1 VQTPTGRLL
10 ELLELLQERPLTTG
24 REIAERLAID
34 ARTVRRYVDALKEL
48 GIPVEGQRGVGGGYR
63 VRPGFR
69 LPPLMLSGDEAVVVV
84 LGLLAARRQGLE
96 SSEGSV
102 DGALAKLHRVLPDPL
117 RRRVEALET
126 TLGFTAA
133 ERAGAPVASDVAL
146 LLAEAIR
153 RQLRVSFAYT
163 AFAGEETARDASPHG
178 LVVHSGRWYLAAFDH
193 GRDDR
198 RTFRVDRMT
207 RVALAEGTWRSPPK
221 GFDAVASVSRSLARV
236 PWRWEVVVVLDL
248 PLDEAARRVPATIA
262 ELVEAGEGRTQLRMR
277 VGSLEWMAGVLAR
290 LGCGFTIHEPEELR
304 ERVRE
309 LATRLS
315 DSVAVA

>member
-1 VQTPTGRLL
+1 MQTPTGRLL

-24 REIAERLAID
+24 REIADHLAID
-34 ARTVRRYVDALKEL
+34 PRTVRRYIEALQEL

-102 DGALAKLHRVLPDPL
+102 EGALAKLHRVLPDPL
-117 RRRVEALET
+117 RRKVEALET

-133 ERAGAPVASDVAL
+133 EREGAPVQSDVAL

-153 RQLRVSFAYT
+153 RRRRVGFRYT
-163 AFAGEETARDASPHG
+163 AFAGEETTRDVSPQG

-193 GRDDR
+193 DRDAG
-198 RTFRVDRMT
+198 RTFRVDRMS
-207 RVALAEGTWRSPPK
+207 RVALAEGDWE
-221 GFDAVASVSRSLARV
+221 LARSIPSV
-236 PWRWEVVVVLDL
+236 VGPTTGIAAQMRDYVADYGEALAELPDDTWETSIAQWMGTFWEVLVDLYTIPSGRSDMVLHL
-248 PLDEAARRVPATIA
+248 HAFEAEDGFRFEIQLLYVP
-262 ELVEAGEGRTQLRMR
+262 
-277 VGSLEWMAGVLAR
+277 
-290 LGCGFTIHEPEELR
+290 
-304 ERVRE
+304 
-309 LATRLS
+309 
-315 DSVAVA
+315 

>member
-1 VQTPTGRLL
+1 MATSALYLCFTRKPMQTLTGRLL

-24 REIAERLAID
+24 REIADRLEID
-34 ARTVRRYVDALKEL
+34 ARTVRRYVEALQQL

-117 RRRVEALET
+117 RRKVEALET

-133 ERAGAPVASDVAL
+133 
-146 LLAEAIR
+146 AIR
-153 RQLRVSFAYT
+153 RRLRVGFAYT
-163 AFAGEETARDASPHG
+163 AFAGEETTRDVSPHG

-193 GRDDR
+193 GRADR

-207 RVALAEGTWRSPPK
+207 RVAIREGDWQAPPK

-248 PLDEAARRVPATIA
+248 PLEEAARRVPATVA

-277 VGSLEWMAGVLAR
+277 VGSLDWMAAVLAR
-290 LGCGFTIHEPEELR
+290 LGCRFEIHEPAELR
-304 ERVRE
+304 DSVRE
-309 LATRLS
+309 LATRLH
-315 DSVAVA
+315 DSVAAA